1 MSWRDVGFLVLGLFV
16 GTNLG
21 LMILALCAGARRGDE
36 LARMARLNSEK
47 SVKSEKRE
55 IRCFTTGAW
64 PSQELMDD
72 ALIEPRVI
80 YERKVVVSKRLKS
93 RKPKPPKKPP
103 VIPVKPDRYSA
114 P

>member
-1 MSWRDVGFLVLGLFV
+1 MSWRDVGFLVLGLF
-16 GTNLG
+16 LG
-21 LMILALCAGARRGDE
+21 SNFGLLIYSLLFEARRGDE
-36 LARMARLNSEK
+36 LARMARLNS
-47 SVKSEKRE
+47 VKSEKSE

-80 YERKVVVSKRLKS
+80 YERKVVISKRLKS
-93 RKPKPPKKPP
+93 RKPKPPPKPP

>member
-36 LARMARLNSEK
+36 LAKKARLNSEK
-47 SVKSEKRE
+47 SELTC
-55 IRCFTTGAW
+55 ITTGAW

-72 ALIEPRVI
+72 GFIDPRVI
-80 YERKVVVSKRLKS
+80 YERKYVVSKRLKS
-93 RKPKPPKKPP
+93 RKPKPPPKPP